1 MKWMIIREG
10 MIKDRIVFKDPYIL
24 DESKILITP
33 WSSSIAFLHLG
44 IYLIDLVMKVL
55 PVGCVNGI

>member
-1 MKWMIIREG
+1 